1 MKRSGL
7 VADRRAGLGFRFFF
21 FNYNGLCGFHEVSI
35 HLKADRSGDSGEGG
49 ANHVLSR

>member
-7 VADRRAGLGFRFFF
+7 LADRRAGLGIRFFF

-35 HLKADRSGDSGEGG
+35 HFKAGGSAMGDGS